1 MPKGSG
7 TIPPNSQTEPDE
19 FSEESEFED
28 REDTLLEALDALYEL
43 ADEDP
48 EEALAMLE
56 SLPPEVRL
64 HREFQIAEA
73 AIEKA
78 SGRLE
83 IVVEKLKKLLQDE
96 PDDPDLHYLL
106 ADALEDAGFEEEA
119 QRHYDTTWDLD
130 TKASEPL
137 PKEVDRTIEASA
149 LRAIAEL
156 PEEFRNLLQG
166 VPVFLEERPSREE
179 VKQGFDPR
187 ALGQFDGSGLEG
199 EGSGDPAPPSRI
211 VLYSQNLASEFLGGE
226 LEAQVQITILHEL
239 GHYFGLDE
247 DDMVRLGLD

>member
-1 MPKGSG
+1 MPKGTG
-7 TIPPNSQTEPDE
+7 KIPPSSPSELD
-19 FSEESEFED
+19 EESDFEG

-43 ADEDP
+43 AEEDP

-56 SLPPEVRL
+56 SLPPEVRE

-83 IVVEKLKKLLQDE
+83 IVVAKLKKLLADE
-96 PDDPDLHYLL
+96 PEDPDLHYLL

-119 QRHYDTTWDLD
+119 QRHYDKTWDLD
-130 TKASEPL
+130 TEASEPL
-137 PKEVDRTIEASA
+137 PKEVDSTIEQAA
-149 LRAIAEL
+149 LRAIADL
-156 PEEFRNLLQG
+156 PDEFRSLLQG

-179 VKQGFDPR
+179 VRQGFDPR
-187 ALGQFDGSGLEG
+187 AFGQFDGVGIEG
-199 EGSGDPAPPSRI
+199 ADGGAAEPPSRI
-211 VLYSQNLASEFLGGE
+211 VLYTQNLASEFLGGE
-226 LEAQVQITILHEL
+226 LEAQVEITVLHEL

-247 DDMVRLGLD
+247 DDMVRLGLE